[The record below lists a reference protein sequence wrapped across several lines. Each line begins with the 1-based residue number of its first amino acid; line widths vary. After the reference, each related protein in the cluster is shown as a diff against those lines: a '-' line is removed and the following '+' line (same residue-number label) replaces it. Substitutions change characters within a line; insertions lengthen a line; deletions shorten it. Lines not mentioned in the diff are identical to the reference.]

1 MFSLINL
8 VHILTVI
15 ELSIPPWNDWEI
27 QEWPLVNYVL
37 FIIVITVFNI
47 LNRYPDW
54 QFFSIIH
61 VTRNIIDV
69 WFLGRHD
76 SEFQNLPRK
85 SVLDC
90 HWWGTYIG
98 ILVRIWQMMYNY
110 MYVWIMK
117 IVFSIVHSILFY
129 WRGDTFRPTFARL
142 GELRSHFPDVPF
154 LMLTATCTP
163 QVLKHVTSKI
173 HLPDLKQYTASPDR
187 YIYQLTFSNH

>member
-1 MFSLINL
+1 MSSVYL
-8 VHILTVI
+8 HEMTGK
-15 ELSIPPWNDWEI
+15 
-27 QEWPLVNYVL
+27 EWPLVNYVL

-61 VTRNIIDV
+61 VTRNIIDA

-142 GELRSHFPDVPF
+142 GELRSISRMYRFW
-154 LMLTATCTP
+154 CW
-163 QVLKHVTSKI
+163 Q
-173 HLPDLKQYTASPDR
+173 
-187 YIYQLTFSNH
+187 QLVHHKFWNM